1 MTGKRPLHGRTPYAI
16 ANMGIIGLM
25 RTLAVELGPQ
35 GTRANT
41 VCPGAV
47 AGPHRRRHRSAGR
60 HPRQQPRRGPLR
72 VHGRIPLSRLV
83 GADEV
88 AAACAYLASD
98 AASSVTG
105 EDLNVSAGAV
115 MY

>member
-1 MTGKRPLHGRTPYAI
+1 VVDEAS
-16 ANMGIIGLM
+16 
-25 RTLAVELGPQ
+25 
-35 GTRANT
+35 
-41 VCPGAV
+41 V
-47 AGPHRRRHRSAGR
+47 A
-60 HPRQQPRRGPLR
+60 
-72 VHGRIPLSRLV
+72 
-83 GADEV
+83 